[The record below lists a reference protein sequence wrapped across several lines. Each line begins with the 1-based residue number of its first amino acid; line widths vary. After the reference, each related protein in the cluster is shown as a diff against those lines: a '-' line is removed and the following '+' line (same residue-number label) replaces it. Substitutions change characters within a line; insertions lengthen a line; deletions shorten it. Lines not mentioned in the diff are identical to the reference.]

1 MRVIRGLHNI
11 KAGDRQV
18 AVSLGNYDG
27 VHRGHRELFAQLG
40 RSAPGL
46 RRCAV
51 CFEPQPLEVLRP
63 DVAPVRLQSLA
74 EKLRCL
80 RDIGVEQVLVLRF
93 NQSLCRMPA
102 PEFVRRVLIDGL
114 GVRQLLVGDD
124 YRFGHERKGDLQ
136 LLRTMAEEGGYQVD
150 RLPTVKDGSAR
161 VSSTR
166 IRDLLA
172 SGQLAEA
179 NQLLGRDY
187 RLRGRVVHGLK
198 LGRELGAPT
207 ANIALRRSSPLRH
220 GVYCVRLDGRPGV
233 ANIGLRPTL
242 GGLDE
247 LLEVHLLDGTP
258 SLYGRM
264 VAISF
269 ERFLRPELKFDGL
282 EALREAINEDI
293 DVARRHFKRE
303 SQ

>member
-11 KAGDRQV
+11 RADDRQV

-27 VHRGHRELFAQLG
+27 VHRGHRALFTELG
-40 RSAPGL
+40 RSAPDL

-63 DVAPVRLQSLA
+63 EAAPLRLQSLA

-80 RDIGVEQVLVLRF
+80 REIGVEQALVLSFNRALCEMPAADFVRQVLVR
-93 NQSLCRMPA
+93 
-102 PEFVRRVLIDGL
+102 GL

-124 YRFGHERKGDLQ
+124 YRFGHERQGDWRLLQ
-136 LLRTMAEEGGYQVD
+136 AMAEEGGYRLA
-150 RLPTVKDGSAR
+150 RLPTVEQAGER

-166 IRDLLA
+166 IREHLA
-172 SGQLAEA
+172 QGQLDAA

-207 ANIALRRSSPLRH
+207 ANVALRRPSPLRH
-220 GVYCVRLDGRPGV
+220 GVYCVRLDGLPGV

-247 LLEVHLLDGTP
+247 LLEVHLLDGRP

-264 VAISF
+264 VSVSF

-282 EALREAINEDI
+282 PALRQAINEDI
-293 DVARRHFKRE
+293 AAARRHFKRE
-303 SQ
+303 SL